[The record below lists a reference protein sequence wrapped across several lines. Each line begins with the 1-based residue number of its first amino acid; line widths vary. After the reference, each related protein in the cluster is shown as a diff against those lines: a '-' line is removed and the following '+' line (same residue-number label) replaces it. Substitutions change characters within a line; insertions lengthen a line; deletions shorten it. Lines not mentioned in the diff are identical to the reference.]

1 MNITLEI
8 DDHVLDVDYDYQPKE
23 EATLTYPGCNE
34 DACINGAFVD
44 GVDIFKSLPES
55 TKNKICDVIW
65 EIVGE
70 SDDDG
75 L

>member
-23 EATLTYPGCNE
+23 ETTLTYCGADE
-34 DACINGAFVD
+34 DVCINGAFVN
-44 GVDIFKSLPES
+44 GVDVFKSLTES

-65 EIVGE
+65 EVVGE
-70 SDDDG
+70 NNDG